1 MFRKPFFTASGA
13 AAVVVEGLV
22 VGGLP
27 SGVTAGEALAL
38 GCDFGAGFTSDEAAE
53 AATREGD
60 LEVGGRGEVD
70 CESGS
75 NGSLEE
81 LLDAPVVES
90 TVAGTAS
97 LPSHCSLCC
106 VLISIAGTVP
116 NTIK

>member
-22 VGGLP
+22 VGVLP

-38 GCDFGAGFTSDEAAE
+38 GCDFGVGFTSDEAAG
-53 AATREGD
+53 AATEEGD
-60 LEVGGRGEVD
+60 LEEGGRGEVD
-70 CESGS
+70 CEGDS

-81 LLDAPVVES
+81 LLDAPAEAS
-90 TVAGTAS
+90 AAGTAS